1 MRVCV
6 VGFGTVGRWLV
17 AALHAQRTRLRSDYG
32 VGIDLVGVA
41 NARDGF
47 VFRDRGLDPSVLAD
61 LAAAGRPI
69 SEHPGTLRWPTAA
82 EGLHEVD
89 TDLLVETSASPAHD
103 GEPGLTHMREA
114 LSRGAG
120 VVTSNKWPVALAG
133 LELTE
138 LARRRRIPF
147 RAESTVMSGTPVLG
161 PLVEGLAGATPEGL
175 RGVLN
180 ATANSILTTI
190 RRGTP
195 YEEALRAAQA
205 AGLAEPD
212 PSADVDGHDAVAKL
226 MILSALVFGRQLR
239 PVDVSRRGISAMDEA
254 ELRAAA
260 DPGRRIREVATLGF
274 AEPGGRGA
282 VSATVEPALLEPGDP
297 LADVD
302 GTTNAVVCRAAPLGE
317 IRIVGPGAGPTLAGQ
332 GCLSDLISVAKWE

>member
-17 AALHAQRTRLRSDYG
+17 AALHDQRSRLRSQYG
-32 VGIDLVGVA
+32 VTIELVGVA

-47 VFRDRGLDPSVLAD
+47 VFRDGGLDPSVLAD
-61 LAAAGRPI
+61 LAANGRAI
-69 SEHPGTLRWPTAA
+69 SEHPGSRRWPTAA
-82 EGLHEVD
+82 EGLREID
-89 TDLLVETSASPAHD
+89 TDLLVETSASPRED

-114 LSRGAG
+114 LARGVG

-133 LELTE
+133 VELAE

-161 PLVEGLAGATPEGL
+161 PLVEGLAGAAPQGL

-180 ATANSILTTI
+180 ATANSILTTM
-190 RRGTP
+190 RQGSS
-195 YEEALRAAQA
+195 YEEALQAAQA

-239 PVDVSRRGISAMDEA
+239 VRDVTWRGISAMDEA
-254 ELRAAA
+254 ELRVAA
-260 DPGRRIREVATLGF
+260 DRGRRIREVATLGF
-274 AEPGGRGA
+274 AEPGGRGEVRA
-282 VSATVEPALLEPGDP
+282 SVQPALLGLDDP
-297 LADVD
+297 LAHVE
-302 GTTNAVVCRAAPLGE
+302 GTANAVVCRADPLGE
-317 IRIVGPGAGPTLAGQ
+317 IRIAGPGAGPELAGQ
-332 GCLSDLISVAKWE
+332 GCLSDLISIAKWE

>member
-17 AALHAQRTRLRSDYG
+17 AALHTQRSRLRSDYG
-32 VGIDLVGVA
+32 VRIDLVGVA

-47 VFRDRGLDPSVLAD
+47 VFSEGGLDPSVLAE
-61 LAAAGRPI
+61 LSANGRAI
-69 SEHPGTLRWPTAA
+69 SEHPESRCWPTAA
-82 EGLHEVD
+82 EGLREIE
-89 TDLLVETSASPAHD
+89 TDLLVETSASPPDH

-114 LSRGAG
+114 LSRGVG

-133 LELTE
+133 VELAE

-161 PLVEGLAGATPEGL
+161 ALTEGLAGATPHGL

-180 ATANSILTTI
+180 ATANSILTTM

-195 YEEALRAAQA
+195 YEEALKAAQA

-212 PSADVDGHDAVAKL
+212 PSADVDGQDAVAKL
-226 MILSALVFGRQLR
+226 MILSALAFGRQLGVR
-239 PVDVSRRGISAMDEA
+239 DVGRRGISAMDES

-260 DPGRRIREVATLGF
+260 DGSRRIREVATLAF
-274 AEPGGRGA
+274 AEPGGRGE
-282 VSATVEPALLEPGDP
+282 VRATVEPTLLDLDDP
-297 LADVD
+297 LAHIE
-302 GTTNAVVCRAAPLGE
+302 GTANAVVCRADPLGE
-317 IRIVGPGAGPTLAGQ
+317 IRIVGPGAGPKLAGQ
-332 GCLSDLISVAKWE
+332 GCLSDLISIARWQ